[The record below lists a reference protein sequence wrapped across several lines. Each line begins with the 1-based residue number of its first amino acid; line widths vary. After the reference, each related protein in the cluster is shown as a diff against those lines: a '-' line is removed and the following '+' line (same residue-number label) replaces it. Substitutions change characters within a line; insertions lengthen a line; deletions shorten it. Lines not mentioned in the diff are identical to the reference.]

1 MKNDNREWS
10 ERILKKIDPGFRHR
24 WEVFNEALQE
34 NLSPRSVWIDLG
46 CGNDL
51 MVEEFSLLAALSVG
65 VDIIR
70 PGVSFKRFV
79 RADLKKLPF
88 KNETIDL
95 ITLRF
100 VVEHFESREPYVA
113 ELERVLRKNGKVMIL
128 TTNLLSP
135 LINIPRLFPESLK
148 IKILSKLFKV
158 SRRDIFP
165 AYHKLN
171 TPEEIKTAGKNLS
184 LLKMQCLSDL
194 NYKRKWLFILFL
206 GFHLLTKIKFLERL
220 RTNLLG
226 ILEKS

>member
-34 NLSPRSVWIDLG
+34 NLSSRSVWIDLG

-51 MVEEFSLLAALSVG
+51 MVEEFGRFAALSVG

-70 PGVSFKRFV
+70 PGASFKRFV

-88 KNETIDL
+88 KNEAIDL

-135 LINIPRLFPESLK
+135 LISIPRLFPESLK
-148 IKILSKLFKV
+148 TKILSKLFKV
-158 SRRDIFP
+158 SGKDIFP

-171 TPEEIKTAGKNLS
+171 TPEVIKAAGKNLS
-184 LLKMQCLSDL
+184 LLKIQCLSDL

-206 GFHLLTKIKFLERL
+206 GFHLITKIKFLERL
-220 RTNLLG
+220 RTNLFG
-226 ILEKS
+226 ILEKT